1 MSRLY
6 FHSEHDG
13 TAELLGAERAH
24 IGRIVRNVA
33 VAMLPSAALATHHMT
48 SKGRDRIGMYADR
61 DMQLWFGAGEGATFE
76 YRGSPVN
83 DFALALNTVLAL
95 GNDVLQLFARL
106 DGQCEHHAYVEGPHR
121 AWLAGIIETGLKR
134 GICRSQIYAH
144 EPDGSRRD
152 PRPSGW
158 EDVVALLLKRDDAP
172 IVTSYSVCEWFPN
185 PDICGIWKEAETE
198 LWHAQTAEKRWAQ
211 ALDGLRKKSE
221 IWQLEMR
228 PDTLGALFRHT
239 VSLFDIFNE

>member
-24 IGRIVRNVA
+24 IGRIVRDVA

-48 SKGRDRIGMYADR
+48 SKGCDRIGMYADR
-61 DMQLWFGAGEGATFE
+61 DMKLWFGAGEGAMFE
-76 YRGSPVN
+76 YQGQPV
-83 DFALALNTVLAL
+83 DDYPLALNTVLVL
-95 GNDVLQLFARL
+95 GNDVLQFFARL

-152 PRPSGW
+152 PRSSGW

-185 PDICGIWKEAETE
+185 ADICDIWDEDAAE
-198 LWHAQTAEKRWAQ
+198 LWESQTAEEQWAQ
-211 ALDGLRKKSE
+211 ALDSLRKKNKT
-221 IWQLEMR
+221 WQLELR
-228 PDTLGALFRHT
+228 PDTLHLPFRHT